1 MAGAFQASVRS
12 KEYALLRSIFF
23 KQGLPQDIYL
33 NPSAVILV
41 SRRLERLGYIKF
53 SAGDYQVTKLGVS
66 RLHELGKSHKIDMI
80 DPLREMLLDES
91 PAVMQYRVTGSLA
104 RQIAE
109 RVSNGE

>member
-1 MAGAFQASVRS
+1 M
-12 KEYALLRSIFF
+12 
-23 KQGLPQDIYL
+23 
-33 NPSAVILV
+33 
-41 SRRLERLGYIKF
+41 
-53 SAGDYQVTKLGVS
+53 TKLGVS

-80 DPLREMLLDES
+80 DPIKEMLLDES